1 MKYIMNKVR
10 INSRIENFK
19 YNALGMIDT
28 ILWALDGKFGRKVLK
43 PKYRRIWRCI
53 TWGSLAVLFF
63 IYVLIPLFEF
73 WHRVVIA
80 INYVYW
86 GI

>member
-1 MKYIMNKVR
+1 MNKVR

-19 YNALGMIDT
+19 YNAFEALDT
-28 ILWALDGKFGRKVLK
+28 ILWALDGKFGRRVLK

-63 IYVLIPLFEF
+63 IYILIPFFEF
-73 WHRVVIA
+73 WDRVVSA
-80 INYVYW
+80 INYIRW

>member
-1 MKYIMNKVR
+1 MDKVR

-19 YNALGMIDT
+19 YNTLEAIDT
-28 ILWALDGKFGRKVLK
+28 ILWALDGKFGRRVLK

-63 IYVLIPLFEF
+63 IYILIPLFEF
-73 WHRVVIA
+73 WDKVVSV
-80 INYVYW
+80 INYIRW

>member
-1 MKYIMNKVR
+1 MNIR

-19 YNALGMIDT
+19 YNALEVLDT
-28 ILWALDGKFGRKVLK
+28 ILWALDGKFGRRVLK

-63 IYVLIPLFEF
+63 IYILIPFFEF
-73 WHRVVIA
+73 WNRFVSA
-80 INYVYW
+80 INYIRW

>member
-1 MKYIMNKVR
+1 MNNIR

-19 YNALGMIDT
+19 YNVLEALDI
-28 ILWALDGKFGRKVLK
+28 ILWALDGKFGRRVLK

-53 TWGSLAVLFF
+53 TWGSLAILFF
-63 IYVLIPLFEF
+63 IYILIPLCEF
-73 WHRVVIA
+73 WNRVVSI
-80 INYVYW
+80 INSIRW

>member
-1 MKYIMNKVR
+1 MNKVR

-19 YNALGMIDT
+19 YNAFEALDT
-28 ILWALDGKFGRKVLK
+28 ILWALDGKFGGRVLK

-63 IYVLIPLFEF
+63 IYILIPFFEF
-73 WHRVVIA
+73 WDRVVSA
-80 INYVYW
+80 INYIRW

>member
-1 MKYIMNKVR
+1 MNKVR

-19 YNALGMIDT
+19 HNALEMIDT
-28 ILWALDGKFGRKVLK
+28 VLWALDGKFGRRVLK

-63 IYVLIPLFEF
+63 IYILIPFFEF
-73 WHRVVIA
+73 WDRVVSA
-80 INYVYW
+80 INYIRW

>member
-1 MKYIMNKVR
+1 MNKIR

-19 YNALGMIDT
+19 YNALEALDK
-28 ILWALDGKFGRKVLK
+28 ILWALDGKFGRRVLK

-63 IYVLIPLFEF
+63 IYILIPLFEF
-73 WHRVVIA
+73 WDRVVSV
-80 INYVYW
+80 INYIRW